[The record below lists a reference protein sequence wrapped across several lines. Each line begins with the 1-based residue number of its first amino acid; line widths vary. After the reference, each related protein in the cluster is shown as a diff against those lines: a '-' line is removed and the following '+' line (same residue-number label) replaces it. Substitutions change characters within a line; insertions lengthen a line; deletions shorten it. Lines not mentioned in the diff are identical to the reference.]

1 MNDRRIIYALLIMM
15 FLTLGCPARS
25 RTQTTNPDGNN
36 VVSGSVTEG
45 DITLPNPNQMDTDI
59 EEVDKGEFSET
70 PAESKTTP
78 DNVTEG
84 TVTQPPIETGGSS
97 SNTYRVQVI
106 ASSTQSGADEVA
118 SKVRTQVAGEKVS
131 IDYVGGLYKVRVG
144 GYGDYSG
151 ASSLRDRLISA
162 GYSDAWIVKAGV
174 Q

>member
-15 FLTLGCPARS
+15 FVTLGCPARS

-78 DNVTEG
+78 DK
-84 TVTQPPIETGGSS
+84 VTQPPIETGGSS